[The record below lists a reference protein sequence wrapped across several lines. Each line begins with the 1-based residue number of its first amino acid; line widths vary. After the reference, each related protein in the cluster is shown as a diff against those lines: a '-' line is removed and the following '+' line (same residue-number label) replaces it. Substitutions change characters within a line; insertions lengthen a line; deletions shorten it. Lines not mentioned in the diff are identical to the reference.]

1 MYAAD
6 TGVDA
11 PGAAANECRVE
22 AVDILNTNKKERVDT
37 MKKVLDIEGMMCQ
50 HCVAHVN
57 KALSSIE
64 GVEAVEVSLENKNA
78 AVTLAADVSDEVLV
92 KAVVDAG
99 YEVKGVKTL

>member
-1 MYAAD
+1 M
-6 TGVDA
+6 
-11 PGAAANECRVE
+11 P
-22 AVDILNTNKKERVDT
+22 
-37 MKKVLDIEGMMCQ
+37 
-50 HCVAHVN
+50 
-57 KALSSIE
+57 ALLSGIE

>member
-1 MYAAD
+1 MPALRS
-6 TGVDA
+6 T
-11 PGAAANECRVE
+11 C
-22 AVDILNTNKKERVDT
+22 K
-37 MKKVLDIEGMMCQ
+37 Q
-50 HCVAHVN
+50 SVAHVN
-57 KALSSIE
+57 KALSGVE